1 MARKS
6 KDGFV
11 IVRRECDEA
20 MARKK
25 RMLPCENKKCKTCIA
40 CIEIDVAGNRDHVR
54 IDRG

>member
-6 KDGFV
+6 KGDIV